1 MLAKPQRAEEE
12 DISQQQWVRLLFL
25 PSWITA
31 MHNKESKQ
39 RLRPKASVNKGGLLR
54 GSQMIHPVHECEE
67 EKGPSQSIET
77 LALGGLGPFS

>member
-54 GSQMIHPVHECEE
+54 GSQMIDLDILVT
-67 EKGPSQSIET
+67 KFYVIKNSVNKNG
-77 LALGGLGPFS
+77 